1 MLNIRVA
8 CSSYEGLDT
17 ESIVLRLGTKS
28 TVLRLGRDMALRLRR
43 DMALRLVQRL
53 DTESTTLSLGQSQ
66 RKFFPE
72 PGLESASHRSRL
84 QLPDNSAIPCRYDS
98 DSIWES
104 GTRTDARGK

>member
-1 MLNIRVA
+1 
-8 CSSYEGLDT
+8 
-17 ESIVLRLGTKS
+17 
-28 TVLRLGRDMALRLRR
+28 MALRLRR

-72 PGLESASHRSRL
+72 PGLESAQHRSRL
-84 QLPDNSAIPCRYDS
+84 QLPDNSAILCRYDS
-98 DSIWES
+98 DSVWES